1 MPELEPVMTAVFP
14 DRSVM
19 MAMDVV
25 PSLMAFGRDTNA
37 ASAKGTEGP
46 ARGTG
51 TKGGSSAHAGTS
63 AKKKRRHEAGVKL

>member
-1 MPELEPVMTAVFP
+1 
-14 DRSVM
+14 

-46 ARGTG
+46 TGGTG
-51 TKGGSSAHAGTS
+51 TKRASVVQAGNC
-63 AKKKRRHEAGVKL
+63 KKKRRHEAGVKLLRQVSYRQETYRAVTSL